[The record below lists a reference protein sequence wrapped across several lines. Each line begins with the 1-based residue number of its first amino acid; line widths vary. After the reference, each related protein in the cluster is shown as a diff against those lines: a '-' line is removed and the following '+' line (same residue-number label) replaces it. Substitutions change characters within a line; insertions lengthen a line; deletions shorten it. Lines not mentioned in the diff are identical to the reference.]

1 MAMAAG
7 TDQTVDRDRPATLQA
22 SWTSRLI
29 GALEEWPPLGQASG
43 AVTKLLDPLRRRPQ
57 AKQVEDL
64 LHGRWLGHALH
75 PVLVDLPI
83 GFWTS
88 AMLLE
93 LVGARKSARLLTAAG
108 SVSALGAALTG
119 LADWSVT
126 DGREQRLGLLHGLLN
141 VTALGFQAAS
151 LPSRRHYRSLS
162 FIGSFIATGS
172 AYLGGELI
180 MDRGLMVNHDAWLAG
195 PSQWTALCAV
205 NDLPD
210 GSAKGLK
217 VDGRTVLV
225 HRKGR
230 EVSAI
235 EATCSHAGG
244 PLQEG
249 EIQDGAVTCPWHG
262 SRFRLADGACLAGP
276 ATFPQLRLEAR
287 IRDGQIEVRGRKG

>member
-1 MAMAAG
+1 MK
-7 TDQTVDRDRPATLQA
+7 DRPLDRDRPATLQA
-22 SWTSRLI
+22 SWPARLI
-29 GALEEWPPLGQASG
+29 GSLEEWPPLEQASK
-43 AVTKLLDPLRRRPQ
+43 AITKLLEPLRRRPE
-57 AKQVEDL
+57 AAQVEDL

-75 PVLVDLPI
+75 PVMVDLPI
-83 GFWTS
+83 GFWSS

-141 VTALGFQAAS
+141 VTALGFQVAS
-151 LPSRRHYRSLS
+151 LPSRRHYRTLS
-162 FIGSFIATGS
+162 FTGALIATAS

-195 PSQWTALCAV
+195 PSEWTPVCPVAEV
-205 NDLPD
+205 RD
-210 GSAKGLK
+210 GSAKGVEVK
-217 VDGRTVLV
+217 GRTVLV
-225 HRKGR
+225 YREGR

-244 PLQEG
+244 PLQ
-249 EIQDGAVTCPWHG
+249 DGKIAGGTVTCPWHG

-287 IRDGQIEVRGRKG
+287 IREGTIEVRGRKG